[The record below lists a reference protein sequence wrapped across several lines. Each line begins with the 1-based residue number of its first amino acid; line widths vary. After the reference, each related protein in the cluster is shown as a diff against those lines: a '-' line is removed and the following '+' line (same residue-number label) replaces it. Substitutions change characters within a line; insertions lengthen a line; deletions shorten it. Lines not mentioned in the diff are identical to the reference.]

1 MRLVIAVVAVVAFVG
16 CGASGDRAE
25 TEAVVGRFYDAV
37 SRQDGEAA
45 CAELAE
51 ATVEALESQS
61 GQSCRSVVTRLD
73 LGWRVGR
80 RRAGR
85 RDERARRAP
94 RRRQRVPGS
103 RAGRLAHHRRR
114 VPAAGRAADGAPHG
128 VRGGGLVRTLFAFTI
143 VLVFA
148 LLAYAFVIGALAR

>member
-73 LGWRVGR
+73 LGGGSIAGVQVAATSARV
-80 RRAGR
+80 
-85 RDERARRAP
+85 E
-94 RRRQRVPGS
+94 
-103 RAGRLAHHRRR
+103 L
-114 VPAAGRAADGAPHG
+114 
-128 VRGGGLVRTLFAFTI
+128 RGGVSAFLDREPDGWRITA
-143 VLVFA
+143 VGCRPQDGPPTERPMECEA
-148 LLAYAFVIGALAR
+148 EA